1 MIDFRKLEVFLKV
14 YEIKS
19 FSKAS
24 KILYLTQPTITLHIK
39 DLEETLDIK
48 LLDRSTRKV
57 IPSKA
62 GRIVYEYGKEIIKL
76 LKEMEKELE
85 LYRNEKKGMVE
96 VGGSTIPG
104 QYILPKIIK
113 GFKEKYPKISLFLKV
128 GDSKEIVE
136 KVVKGEFDLGMVGAV
151 FKNKDL
157 VFKPCYEDEI
167 VLIAPSD
174 FSEDEIDLEKLHK
187 IPLIKREEGSG
198 TWKNAI
204 ENLQKIGLDI
214 MKLNIIGEM
223 GSTEAI
229 KEAVKSGLGCGFVS
243 SLAIELEKKLNL
255 IKIVKIK
262 DISIKRKFYLIY
274 PKVKKLTPSE
284 EKFINFI
291 FYHLRSGDFK
301 VRL

>member
-1 MIDFRKLEVFLKV
+1 MMIDFRKLEVFLKV
-14 YEIKS
+14 YETKS

-39 DLEETLDIK
+39 DLEETLGVK
-48 LLDRSTRKV
+48 LLDRNTRKV

-62 GRIVYEYGKEIIKL
+62 GKIVYEYGKEIIKF
-76 LKEMEKELE
+76 LKEMERELE
-85 LYRNEKKGMVE
+85 LYRDEKKGMVE
-96 VGGSTIPG
+96 IGGSTIPG

-113 GFKEKYPKISLFLKV
+113 GFKEKYSEISIFLKV
-128 GDSKEIVE
+128 GDSREIVE
-136 KVVKGEFDLGMVGAV
+136 KVIKGEFDLGMVGAV

-157 VFKPCYEDEI
+157 IFKSCYEDEI
-167 VLIAPSD
+167 VLIAPPD
-174 FSEDEIDLEKLHK
+174 FSEDEIDLGKLYK

-204 ENLQKIGLDI
+204 ENLQKKGLDI

-243 SLAIELEKKLNL
+243 SLAVELENKLNL

-262 DISIKRKFYLIY
+262 DVSIKRKFYLIY
-274 PKVKKLTPSE
+274 PRVKKLTPSE
-284 EKFINFI
+284 KKFINFI
-291 FYHLRSGDFK
+291 FYHLRSGRF
-301 VRL
+301 

>member
-14 YEIKS
+14 YETKS

-39 DLEETLDIK
+39 DLEETLGVK
-48 LLDRSTRKV
+48 LLDRNTRKV

-62 GRIVYEYGKEIIKL
+62 GKIVYEYGKEIIKF
-76 LKEMEKELE
+76 LKEMERELE
-85 LYRNEKKGMVE
+85 LYRDEKKGMVE
-96 VGGSTIPG
+96 IGGSTIPG

-113 GFKEKYPKISLFLKV
+113 GFKEKYSEISIFLKV
-128 GDSKEIVE
+128 GDSREIVE
-136 KVVKGEFDLGMVGAV
+136 KVIKGEFDLGMVGAV
-151 FKNKDL
+151 FKNKD
-157 VFKPCYEDEI
+157 VIFKSCYEDEI
-167 VLIAPSD
+167 VLIAPPD
-174 FSEDEIDLEKLHK
+174 FSEDEIDLGKLYK

-204 ENLQKIGLDI
+204 ENLQKKGLDI

-243 SLAIELEKKLNL
+243 SLAVELENKLNL

-262 DISIKRKFYLIY
+262 DVSIKRKFYLIY
-274 PKVKKLTPSE
+274 PRVKKLTPSE
-284 EKFINFI
+284 KKFINFI
-291 FYHLRSGDFK
+291 FYHLRSGRF
-301 VRL
+301 

>member
-1 MIDFRKLEVFLKV
+1 MMIDFRKLEVFLKV
-14 YEIKS
+14 YETKS

-39 DLEETLDIK
+39 DLEETLGVK
-48 LLDRSTRKV
+48 LLDRNTRKV

-62 GRIVYEYGKEIIKL
+62 GKIVYEYGKEIIKF
-76 LKEMEKELE
+76 LKEMERELE
-85 LYRNEKKGMVE
+85 LYRDEKKGMVE
-96 VGGSTIPG
+96 IGGSTIPG

-113 GFKEKYPKISLFLKV
+113 GFKEKYSEISIFLKV
-128 GDSKEIVE
+128 GDSREIVE
-136 KVVKGEFDLGMVGAV
+136 KVIKGEFDLGMVGAV

-157 VFKPCYEDEI
+157 IFKSCYEDEI
-167 VLIAPSD
+167 VLIAPPD
-174 FSEDEIDLEKLHK
+174 FSEDEIDLGKLYK

-204 ENLQKIGLDI
+204 ENLQKKGLDI

-243 SLAIELEKKLNL
+243 SLAVELENKLNL

-262 DISIKRKFYLIY
+262 DVSIKRKFYLIY
-274 PKVKKLTPSE
+274 PRVKKLTPSE

-291 FYHLRSGDFK
+291 FYHLRSGRF
-301 VRL
+301 

>member
-1 MIDFRKLEVFLKV
+1 MMIDFRKLEVFLKV
-14 YEIKS
+14 YETKS

-39 DLEETLDIK
+39 DLEETLGVK
-48 LLDRSTRKV
+48 LLDRNTRKV

-62 GRIVYEYGKEIIKL
+62 GKIIYEYGKEIIKL
-76 LKEMEKELE
+76 LKEMERELE
-85 LYRNEKKGMVE
+85 LYRDEKKGMVE
-96 VGGSTIPG
+96 IGGSTIPG

-113 GFKEKYPKISLFLKV
+113 GFKEKYSEISIFLKV
-128 GDSKEIVE
+128 GDSREIVE
-136 KVVKGEFDLGMVGAV
+136 KVIKGEFDLGMVGAV

-157 VFKPCYEDEI
+157 IFKSCYEDEI
-167 VLIAPSD
+167 VLIAPPD
-174 FSEDEIDLEKLHK
+174 FSEDEIDLGKLYK

-204 ENLQKIGLDI
+204 ENLQKKGLDI

-243 SLAIELEKKLNL
+243 SLAIELENKLNL
-255 IKIVKIK
+255 IKVVKIK
-262 DISIKRKFYLIY
+262 DVSIKRKFYLIY
-274 PKVKKLTPSE
+274 PKVKKLAPSE
-284 EKFINFI
+284 EKFIDFI
-291 FYHLRSGDFK
+291 FNHLRSGRF
-301 VRL
+301 

>member
-14 YEIKS
+14 YETKS

-39 DLEETLDIK
+39 DLEETLGVK
-48 LLDRSTRKV
+48 LLDRNTRKV

-62 GRIVYEYGKEIIKL
+62 GKIVYEYGKEIIKF
-76 LKEMEKELE
+76 LKEMERELE
-85 LYRNEKKGMVE
+85 LYRDEKKGMVE
-96 VGGSTIPG
+96 IGGSTIPG

-113 GFKEKYPKISLFLKV
+113 GFKEKYSEISIFLKV
-128 GDSKEIVE
+128 GDSREIVE
-136 KVVKGEFDLGMVGAV
+136 KVIKGEFDLGMVGAV

-157 VFKPCYEDEI
+157 IFKSCYEDEI
-167 VLIAPSD
+167 VLIAPPD
-174 FSEDEIDLEKLHK
+174 FSEDEIDLGKLYK

-204 ENLQKIGLDI
+204 ENLQKKGLDI

-243 SLAIELEKKLNL
+243 SLAVELENKLNL

-262 DISIKRKFYLIY
+262 DVSIKRKFYLIY
-274 PKVKKLTPSE
+274 PRVKKLTPSE
-284 EKFINFI
+284 KKFINFI
-291 FYHLRSGDFK
+291 FYHLRSGRF
-301 VRL
+301 